1 MPALKSQSISSLV
14 RNSRFPYLA
23 GRTMGVKL
31 RFVQIPC
38 KSGWPSD
45 VYDNFQGFF
54 SAVLVAVCALPAV
67 FAPGVV
73 WAASSAGTARGI
85 AIAAARVP
93 ARERLRMVLPRF
105 TFNSSVMV
113 NTLRFRRNARSFLRK
128 RVTDAPSV
136 VTCLDINFNEA

>member
-1 MPALKSQSISSLV
+1 MD
-14 RNSRFPYLA
+14 
-23 GRTMGVKL
+23 VKL

-73 WAASSAGTARGI
+73 WAATSAGTARAI
-85 AIAAARVP
+85 AIATARVP
-93 ARERLRMVLPRF
+93 ARVRLRMLLPSIYLQLLSYGQYLRIPPQCKIF
-105 TFNSSVMV
+105 SVEESYG
-113 NTLRFRRNARSFLRK
+113 RAFS
-128 RVTDAPSV
+128 
-136 VTCLDINFNEA
+136 CG